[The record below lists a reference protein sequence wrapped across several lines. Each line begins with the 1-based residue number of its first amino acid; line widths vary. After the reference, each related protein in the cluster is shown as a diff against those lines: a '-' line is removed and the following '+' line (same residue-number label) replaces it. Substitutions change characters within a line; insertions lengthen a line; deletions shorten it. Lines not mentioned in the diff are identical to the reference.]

1 MFDRC
6 HYCITLKCDAIG
18 SGPRSQCYEQMRG
31 YERLL
36 SARKGPCV
44 SGSQSVVDL

>member
-6 HYCITLKCDAIG
+6 HDCITLQCDATG
-18 SGPRSQCYEQMRG
+18 SGSRNQCYEQVRG
-31 YERLL
+31 NERLL